1 MLNKVIMMGRLTR
14 DPELRHT
21 QSNTPVCSF
30 SIAVNRDRKDQ
41 NGERQTDFF
50 DCVAWSKSAEF
61 VKQWFTKGMLAIV
74 VGRLQTRKWTDQ
86 NNNTRIAYEIHCDE
100 VMFGETKK
108 AREEYGYVSAP
119 KAPNQPDPAPA
130 VQPAYDL
137 PEGDPEYSNLKDD
150 EEDNLPF

>member
-1 MLNKVIMMGRLTR
+1 MLNKVIMMGRLTK

-50 DCVAWSKSAEF
+50 DCVAWYKNAEF

-74 VGRLQTRKWTDQ
+74 VGRMQTRKWTDQ
-86 NNNTRIAYEIHCDE
+86 NNNNRIAYEIQCDE

-108 AREEYGYVSAP
+108 ARDEYYGSAP
-119 KAPNQPDPAPA
+119 MAPQKPNPAPS
-130 VQPAYDL
+130 VQAAYDL
-137 PEGDPEYSNLKDD
+137 PEGDSEFSDVTD
-150 EEDNLPF
+150 EEDDLPF